1 MGGPLK
7 DFFIDFKNGFIG
19 YLECY
24 KLDLNFEVIQKI
36 KGEVCPPLEYGKLIL
51 LMPYNQSLKLFYLN
65 YLPYITIIL
74 FVFTAIFLLNPKN
87 KLEYFIVTLAIL
99 NPSTLL
105 QIERFNIDIFIFFIL
120 IIIALNRIYIF
131 NWLLF
136 YYCVLFKL
144 YPIVSGSFIFIEN
157 KNRSAVFLL
166 ILVAFLGV
174 VSLYFLLNGYFSFL
188 SDIKSGNIS
197 KPGYWHLFTLNTIPK
212 VLKYFGLNYIYC
224 LIFVYLAFFYM
235 TYKVYISQKINS
247 LINNQDF
254 FTFRWRL
261 FLLGGN
267 ILLFCFVFFSNF
279 TNREVFL
286 ILLIPQFLFLN
297 IKKNKFSSLIIYFL
311 IFRYLFLFIYGPSNV
326 IGSTYYIDDK
336 RYFSYVFLTA
346 TFVKG
351 FLDFLL
357 MALIGSILIK
367 INFLILKRFIP
378 KLRF

>member
-1 MGGPLK
+1 
-7 DFFIDFKNGFIG
+7 
-19 YLECY
+19 
-24 KLDLNFEVIQKI
+24 
-36 KGEVCPPLEYGKLIL
+36 LI
-51 LMPYNQSLKLFYLN
+51 PYNQSLKLFYLN

-74 FVFTAIFLLNPKN
+74 FVFTTIFLLNPKN

-105 QIERFNIDIFIFFIL
+105 QIERFNNDIFIFFIL
-120 IIIALNRIYIF
+120 IIIAFNRIYIF

-136 YYCVLFKL
+136 YYCFLFKL
-144 YPIVSGSFIFIEN
+144 YPIVSGSFVFIEN
-157 KNRSAVFLL
+157 KNRSTVSLL

-174 VSLYFLLNGYFSFL
+174 VSLYFLLNDYFPFL
-188 SDIKSGNIS
+188 NTFGTIS

-212 VLKYFGLNYIYC
+212 VLKYFGLNYIFC
-224 LIFVYLAFFYM
+224 LILVYSAFFYM
-235 TYKVYISQKINS
+235 TYKAYISQQINS

-311 IFRYLFLFIYGPSNV
+311 IFRYLFLFIYGPANV
-326 IGSTYYIDDK
+326 IDSTYYIDDK

-357 MALIGSILIK
+357 MALIGSFLIK
-367 INFLILKRFIP
+367 INFLILKRFIL